1 MGRSMLVL
9 GLASSVFLAI
19 PLAATAATSPAQ
31 ILKCTTATACYS
43 PDPIRITARSTVTW
57 MNATALAHTA
67 TAESGGWDTGAIASG
82 ATSAGIAFNTPG
94 TFAYHCRFHAD
105 MHGTVIVSAAVST
118 TPVPTTRATTT
129 PPTKGLAQSGGGPA
143 PVFGGLAV
151 FLGVLLL
158 GSSRLRRKRLQRS
171 R

>member
-31 ILKCTTATACYS
+31 ILNCTTATACYS
-43 PDPIRITARSTVTW
+43 PDPIRITAESTVTW

-67 TAESGGWDTGAIASG
+67 T
-82 ATSAGIAFNTPG
+82 AFNTPG